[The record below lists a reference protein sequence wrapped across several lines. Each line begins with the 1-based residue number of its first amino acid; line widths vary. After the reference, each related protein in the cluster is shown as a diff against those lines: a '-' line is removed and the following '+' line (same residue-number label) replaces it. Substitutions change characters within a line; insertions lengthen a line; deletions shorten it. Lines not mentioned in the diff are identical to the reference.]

1 MPLPI
6 PVSVILPTHNRA
18 ALLPRAVE
26 SVLAQSHRDL
36 ELVIVDDASTDDTP
50 RVLERYR
57 ADPRVRIVRAERNLG
72 GAGARN
78 LGISEAGAPL
88 IAFQDSDDY
97 WLPTKLER
105 QMAALAA
112 EPDAGLCYG
121 MAIFYRRHKSAAFP
135 KDAYLLPRDEFD
147 KLSGDMSLEVLKA
160 NPASTQTILVRRD
173 VLERAGLF
181 DPSFRRYQDWD
192 LVIRLAQLTRFVFV
206 EEPLVLVYDTP
217 GNISSVKE
225 NDARFRGEI
234 LRKHA
239 DLFAAVPEI
248 RSRQNYIAGRIC
260 QQLGE
265 REAARRHLK
274 EAFACRSRPLTLA
287 LLMSEYLSA
296 WKRAGSDRRTTCVGA
311 SAERSL

>member
-1 MPLPI
+1 
-6 PVSVILPTHNRA
+6 
-18 ALLPRAVE
+18 LLPRAVE

-57 ADPRVRIVRAERNLG
+57 ADPRVRIVRAERNIG

-78 LGISEAGAPL
+78 LGIGEAGAPL

-192 LVIRLAQLTRFVFV
+192 LVIRLAQITRFAFI

-239 DLFAAVPEI
+239 ALFAAAPEI
-248 RSRQNYIAGRIC
+248 RSRQNFIAGRIC
-260 QQLGE
+260 QQIGE
-265 REAARRHLK
+265 HDAALRHLR
-274 EAFACRSRPLTLA
+274 EAFASRPRLRTLV
-287 LLMSEYLSA
+287 LMMAKFVRWGY
-296 WKRAGSDRRTTCVGA
+296 RARA
-311 SAERSL
+311 SRPTARVSPTADRSLGAPLP